1 VGGGV
6 DDGAGRGERVRDA
19 GGVGA
24 AHFERGLCGW
34 RYIFCGR
41 REWTRGFFGDS
52 VGCVC
57 VCAVCESQKELG
69 RNRKKGGGGFSKF
82 SLGVF
87 FTMDMKGRRKQR
99 KNEML
104 NKGVCEIRIIC

>member
-1 VGGGV
+1 M
-6 DDGAGRGERVRDA
+6 
-19 GGVGA
+19 
-24 AHFERGLCGW
+24 
-34 RYIFCGR
+34 
-41 REWTRGFFGDS
+41 RGFFGDS
-52 VGCVC
+52 VGGVCVC
-57 VCAVCESQKELG
+57 VCVVCESQKELG
-69 RNRKKGGGGFSKF
+69 RNRKKGGVFSKI

>member
-1 VGGGV
+1 VVALTTGREGGRGSATRVEWEQPISNDHSAVGGIFSVDAANGCAGSLGIVWGV
-6 DDGAGRGERVRDA
+6 
-19 GGVGA
+19 
-24 AHFERGLCGW
+24 
-34 RYIFCGR
+34 
-41 REWTRGFFGDS
+41 
-52 VGCVC
+52 CVC
-57 VCAVCESQKELG
+57 VCVVCESQKELG
-69 RNRKKGGGGFSKF
+69 RNRKKGGVFSKI